1 MSSLLLLSLKSLSQ
15 VFYCRVLFVLIV
27 ITIEI
32 LIFVV
37 MLMFKLYSFFYWS
50 GMCRLRRDGSVS
62 NVITNTI

>member
-37 MLMFKLYSFFYWS
+37 MLMFKLYSFFLLEW
-50 GMCRLRRDGSVS
+50 DV
-62 NVITNTI
+62 

>member
-37 MLMFKLYSFFYWS
+37 MLIFKLYCFFIGVGCVGS
-50 GMCRLRRDGSVS
+50 EGMVLSPMS
-62 NVITNTI
+62 

>member
-37 MLMFKLYSFFYWS
+37 MLIFKLYSFFFIGVGCVGS
-50 GMCRLRRDGSVS
+50 EGMVLSPMS
-62 NVITNTI
+62 